1 MIKAIFFDVDGTL
14 ISFTTHKMPES
25 TKKALLALK
34 EKGIKLFVATGRPK
48 IHIEKVQELVEF
60 PFDGYVSTNGQ
71 FCYDDKN
78 NVIHQRF
85 IDKDSVKTILNY
97 LKDRDLACHVI
108 TENEVFVTKYNDR
121 VYDLF
126 ELVGYEEK
134 LNAKPEEYCFDKD
147 VFQLCPYIS
156 KEEEIELMKHVEN
169 CDNFRWCDLFV
180 DVIPKNGGKSVGIKK
195 ICEYYGIK
203 PEETMAFGDGDN
215 DIDMLKLANIGVAM
229 GNAGDDVK
237 ENADY
242 VTTHVDEDG
251 IFDALKYFNLLS

>member
-25 TKKALLALK
+25 TKRALLELK
-34 EKGIKLFVATGRPK
+34 EKDVKLFVATGRPK
-48 IHIEKVQELVEF
+48 IDIEKVQELVEF
-60 PFDGYVSTNGQ
+60 PFDGYISTNGQ

-78 NVIHQRF
+78 QEIYKRF

-121 VYDLF
+121 VYELF
-126 ELVGYEEK
+126 ELVGYKEK
-134 LNAKPEEYCFDKD
+134 LSAKPEEYVFDKD

-156 KEEEIELMKHVEN
+156 EEEEIELMKHVEN
-169 CDNFRWCDLFV
+169 CENFRWCDLFV

-195 ICEYYGIK
+195 ICEHYGIK
-203 PEETMAFGDGDN
+203 PEETMAFGDGGN
-215 DIDMLKLANIGVAM
+215 DIDMLKHVNIGVAM
-229 GNAGDDVK
+229 GNAGDNVK

-251 IFDALKYFNLLS
+251 IFNALKYFNLLS